1 MKLETSHSP
10 SAARLRTVKLV
21 HTVAWTFF
29 VLCIVG
35 IPVATWLRRF
45 DIAFVLSGIVAIEV
59 VVLALNKWHCPLTDV
74 AARYT
79 DERHPNFD
87 IYLPVWVARYNK
99 EIFGPLYVVCVGYA
113 LMRWY
118 MG

>member
-1 MKLETSHSP
+1 VTDNATRLRRVKTLHTIVWAFFALCVVGILVAAARRALGVAAVLIGLVALET
-10 SAARLRTVKLV
+10 L
-21 HTVAWTFF
+21 
-29 VLCIVG
+29 
-35 IPVATWLRRF
+35 
-45 DIAFVLSGIVAIEV
+45 
-59 VVLALNKWHCPLTDV
+59 VLAFNHWRCPLTDV